1 MSSQSSDTLGIYLR
15 EIGRIDRLLPEQEIF
30 YARLVRSMLALEQQ
44 KNLLVQ
50 RLKRSPNGSELS
62 AEVNKTEA
70 ELTQILEQ
78 GQLAKHLMITANLRL
93 VVAVAKKYRWSKLE
107 FLDLIQEGAIGLQKA
122 VEKFEPNR
130 GYKFSTYAKGVDSA
144 SNYQS
149 SCRTIS
155 HYSPTP

>member
-93 VVAVAKKYRWSKLE
+93 WQCQY
-107 FLDLIQEGAIGLQKA
+107 
-122 VEKFEPNR
+122 
-130 GYKFSTYAKGVDSA
+130 
-144 SNYQS
+144 SNIIRLTALSQS
-149 SCRTIS
+149 RNITC
-155 HYSPTP
+155 